1 MEGRLKIQ
9 ICYLNKNYNIT
20 RKTGDMKKQKKKSN
34 KQSRREIIAD
44 VKRREVE
51 WRKERRKE
59 RWRICK
65 SHIMLWGTFISFFLL
80 LIFVMLSDI
89 RNTFSNIILGLIA
102 INGGIYL
109 FMYILFKAARNLI
122 IRIPLKNGE
131 STGNTQWLLDSS
143 ETLVEPEYLSRYDDK
158 QIVIDNDG
166 ISVRVLCFLIWLVI
180 FLAMVYLG
188 LTPSKLATEDYGSTL
203 LLLEL
208 YLLILALGISAI
220 LQPWQRIVFDRVS
233 RTVTIPGRLLLHKKE
248 TIPYS
253 QAELT
258 IRYYM
263 GRGSLGVVTSI
274 IISNSNSP
282 SLLSGVSLMPG
293 DIDEARRFA
302 RFIQLYME
310 KEELPDIPEF
320 EKYRNEVNV

>member
-1 MEGRLKIQ
+1 
-9 ICYLNKNYNIT
+9 
-20 RKTGDMKKQKKKSN
+20 MKQRKKKSN

-44 VKRREVE
+44 VKRREAE
-51 WRKERRKE
+51 WRKKKRKE

-65 SHIMLWGTFISFFLL
+65 SHIMLWGTFISFFPL
-80 LIFVMLSDI
+80 LIFVTLSDI
-89 RNTFSNIILGLIA
+89 RNTFTNVMLGLIA

-109 FMYILFKAARNLI
+109 FMYILFKEARNLA

-131 STGNTQWLLDSS
+131 STGNTQCLPDSS
-143 ETLVEPEYLSRYDDK
+143 ETLVEPEYLSRCDDK
-158 QIVIDNDG
+158 QIVIDNDD
-166 ISVRVLCFLIWLVI
+166 VLARIFLFLLLFII
-180 FLAMVYLG
+180 FLALVYFADA
-188 LTPSKLATEDYGSTL
+188 TPSKLTTEDYGSTL

-208 YLLILALGISAI
+208 YLLILTLGISAI
-220 LQPWQRIVFDRVS
+220 LQPWRRIVFDRVS

-258 IRYYM
+258 IRYYR
-263 GRGSLGVVTSI
+263 RGSWVAPDI
-274 IISNSNSP
+274 IISNANSS

-293 DIDEARRFA
+293 DLDKVRRFA

-310 KEELPDIPEF
+310 REELPDIPEF
-320 EKYRNEVNV
+320 EKYRSKVNV

>member
-1 MEGRLKIQ
+1 
-9 ICYLNKNYNIT
+9 
-20 RKTGDMKKQKKKSN
+20 MKKRKKKSN

-44 VKRREVE
+44 VKRREAE

-65 SHIMLWGTFISFFLL
+65 SHIILWGTFISFFPLL
-80 LIFVMLSDI
+80 VFVTGSDI
-89 RNTFSNIILGLIA
+89 RNTFTNIILGLIT
-102 INGGIYL
+102 INGWICLCMYL
-109 FMYILFKAARNLI
+109 LFKEARNLTVW
-122 IRIPLKNGE
+122 IPLKNGE

-143 ETLVEPEYLSRYDDK
+143 ETLVEPEYLSRCDDK

-166 ISVRVLCFLIWLVI
+166 ISMRMVIFLIWLFV
-180 FLAMVYLG
+180 FLVSVCAG
-188 LTPSKLATEDYGSTL
+188 LIPSNLTTEDYGSIL

-208 YLLILALGISAI
+208 YLIILTAGISAI
-220 LQPWQRIVFDRVS
+220 LQPWRRIVFDRVS
-233 RTVTIPGRLLLHKKE
+233 KTVTIPGRLLLHKKE

-253 QAELT
+253 QSELT

-310 KEELPDIPEF
+310 EEELSDIPEF
-320 EKYRNEVNV
+320 EKYRSKVNV

>member
-1 MEGRLKIQ
+1 
-9 ICYLNKNYNIT
+9 
-20 RKTGDMKKQKKKSN
+20 
-34 KQSRREIIAD
+34 
-44 VKRREVE
+44 
-51 WRKERRKE
+51 
-59 RWRICK
+59 
-65 SHIMLWGTFISFFLL
+65 
-80 LIFVMLSDI
+80 
-89 RNTFSNIILGLIA
+89 
-102 INGGIYL
+102 
-109 FMYILFKAARNLI
+109 MYILFKAARNLI

>member
-1 MEGRLKIQ
+1 
-9 ICYLNKNYNIT
+9 
-20 RKTGDMKKQKKKSN
+20 MKKRKKKSN

-80 LIFVMLSDI
+80 LIFVMLLDI

-109 FMYILFKAARNLI
+109 FMYILFKAARNLT

-143 ETLVEPEYLSRYDDK
+143 ETLVEPEYLSRCDDK

-166 ISVRVLCFLIWLVI
+166 ISVRVLLFLIWLVI

-208 YLLILALGISAI
+208 YFLILALGISAI
-220 LQPWQRIVFDRVS
+220 LQPWRRIVFDRAS
-233 RTVTIPGRLLLHKKE
+233 RTVTILGRLLLHKKE

-282 SLLSGVSLMPG
+282 SLLSGVSLMLG

>member
-1 MEGRLKIQ
+1 
-9 ICYLNKNYNIT
+9 
-20 RKTGDMKKQKKKSN
+20 MKKRKKKSN
-34 KQSRREIIAD
+34 KQSGREIIAD

-109 FMYILFKAARNLI
+109 FMYILFKAARNLT

-131 STGNTQWLLDSS
+131 STGNAQWLPDSS
-143 ETLVEPEYLSRYDDK
+143 GIPVEPEYLSRCDDK

-166 ISVRVLCFLIWLVI
+166 ISVRVLFFLIWLVI

-220 LQPWQRIVFDRVS
+220 LQPWRRIVFDRVS

-282 SLLSGVSLMPG
+282 SLLSGASLMPG

>member
-1 MEGRLKIQ
+1 
-9 ICYLNKNYNIT
+9 
-20 RKTGDMKKQKKKSN
+20 MKQRKKKSN

-44 VKRREVE
+44 VKRREAE
-51 WRKERRKE
+51 WRKKKRKE

-65 SHIMLWGTFISFFLL
+65 SHIMLWGTFISFFSL

-89 RNTFSNIILGLIA
+89 RNTFTNVMLGLIA

-109 FMYILFKAARNLI
+109 FMYILSKEARNLT

-131 STGNTQWLLDSS
+131 STGNTQWLPDFS
-143 ETLVEPEYLSRYDDK
+143 ETLVEPEYLSRCDDK

-166 ISVRVLCFLIWLVI
+166 ISVRVLFFLIWLVI

-233 RTVTIPGRLLLHKKE
+233 RTVTIPGRLLLYKKE

-263 GRGSLGVVTSI
+263 GRGSLGCVSSI

-282 SLLSGVSLMPG
+282 SLLSGVSLMDG
-293 DIDEARRFA
+293 DMDKARRFA

-310 KEELPDIPEF
+310 EEELPDIPEF
-320 EKYRNEVNV
+320 EKYRNKKEQEHTEIEKEIPIWKR

>member
-1 MEGRLKIQ
+1 
-9 ICYLNKNYNIT
+9 
-20 RKTGDMKKQKKKSN
+20 MKQRKKKSN

-44 VKRREVE
+44 VKRREAE
-51 WRKERRKE
+51 WRKKKRKRKE

-65 SHIMLWGTFISFFLL
+65 SHIMLWGTFISFFPL
-80 LIFVMLSDI
+80 LIFVTLSDI
-89 RNTFSNIILGLIA
+89 RNTFTNVMLGLIA

-109 FMYILFKAARNLI
+109 FMYILFKEARNLA

-131 STGNTQWLLDSS
+131 STGNTQCLPDSS
-143 ETLVEPEYLSRYDDK
+143 ETLVEPEYLSRCDDK
-158 QIVIDNDG
+158 QIVIDNDD
-166 ISVRVLCFLIWLVI
+166 VLARIFLFLLLFII
-180 FLAMVYLG
+180 FLALVYFADA
-188 LTPSKLATEDYGSTL
+188 TPSKLTTEDYGSTL

-208 YLLILALGISAI
+208 YLLILTLGISAI
-220 LQPWQRIVFDRVS
+220 LQPWRRIVFDRVS

-263 GRGSLGVVTSI
+263 GPGSLGCVSSI

-282 SLLSGVSLMPG
+282 SLLSGVFLMDG
-293 DIDEARRFA
+293 DMDKARRFA

-310 KEELPDIPEF
+310 EEELPDMPEF
-320 EKYRNEVNV
+320 EKYRNKKEQEHVEIEKEVPIWKR

>member
-1 MEGRLKIQ
+1 
-9 ICYLNKNYNIT
+9 
-20 RKTGDMKKQKKKSN
+20 MKKQKKKSN

-143 ETLVEPEYLSRYDDK
+143 ETLVEPEYLSRCDDK

-166 ISVRVLCFLIWLVI
+166 ISVRVLFFLIWLVI

-220 LQPWQRIVFDRVS
+220 LQPWRRIVFDRVS
-233 RTVTIPGRLLLHKKE
+233 KTVTIPGRLLLHKKE

-253 QAELT
+253 QSELT
-258 IRYYM
+258 IRYY
-263 GRGSLGVVTSI
+263 RHSSRLAADI
-274 IISNSNSP
+274 IISNANSS

-293 DIDEARRFA
+293 DLDKARRFA

-310 KEELPDIPEF
+310 EEELSDIPEF
-320 EKYRNEVNV
+320 EKYRSKVNV

>member
-1 MEGRLKIQ
+1 
-9 ICYLNKNYNIT
+9 
-20 RKTGDMKKQKKKSN
+20 MKKRKKKSN

-263 GRGSLGVVTSI
+263 GRGSLGCVSSM

-293 DIDEARRFA
+293 DPDKARCFA

-310 KEELPDIPEF
+310 EEELPDIPEF

>member
-1 MEGRLKIQ
+1 MCLRLRPDVK
-9 ICYLNKNYNIT
+9 
-20 RKTGDMKKQKKKSN
+20 RKKKSN

-65 SHIMLWGTFISFFLL
+65 SHIILWGIFISFFPLL
-80 LIFVMLSDI
+80 VFVTGSDI
-89 RNTFSNIILGLIA
+89 RNTFTNIILGLIT
-102 INGGIYL
+102 INGWICLCMYL
-109 FMYILFKAARNLI
+109 LFKEARNLTVW
-122 IRIPLKNGE
+122 IPLKNGE
-131 STGNTQWLLDSS
+131 STGNAQWLPDSS
-143 ETLVEPEYLSRYDDK
+143 GIPVEPEYLSRCDDK

-166 ISVRVLCFLIWLVI
+166 ISMRMVIFLIWLFV
-180 FLAMVYLG
+180 FLVSVCAG
-188 LTPSKLATEDYGSTL
+188 LIPSNLTTEDYGSIL

-208 YLLILALGISAI
+208 YLIILTAGISAI
-220 LQPWQRIVFDRVS
+220 LQPWRRIVFDRVS
-233 RTVTIPGRLLLHKKE
+233 KTVTIPGRLLLHKKE

-253 QAELT
+253 QTELT
-258 IRYYM
+258 IRYY
-263 GRGSLGVVTSI
+263 RHSSRLAADI
-274 IISNSNSP
+274 IISNANSS

-293 DIDEARRFA
+293 DLDKARRFA

>member
-1 MEGRLKIQ
+1 
-9 ICYLNKNYNIT
+9 
-20 RKTGDMKKQKKKSN
+20 MKKQKKKSN

-44 VKRREVE
+44 VKRREAE

-65 SHIMLWGTFISFFLL
+65 SHIILWGIFISFFPLL
-80 LIFVMLSDI
+80 VFVTGADI
-89 RNTFSNIILGLIA
+89 RNTFTNIILGLIT
-102 INGGIYL
+102 INGWICLCMYL
-109 FMYILFKAARNLI
+109 LFKEARNLTVW
-122 IRIPLKNGE
+122 IPLKNGE
-131 STGNTQWLLDSS
+131 STGNAQWSPDSS
-143 ETLVEPEYLSRYDDK
+143 RIPVEPEYLSRCDDK

-166 ISVRVLCFLIWLVI
+166 ISVRMVTFLVWLFI
-180 FLAMVYLG
+180 FLVSVCAG
-188 LTPSKLATEDYGSTL
+188 LTPSNLTTEDYGSIL

-208 YLLILALGISAI
+208 YLIILTAGISAI
-220 LQPWQRIVFDRVS
+220 LQPWRRIVFDRVS
-233 RTVTIPGRLLLHKKE
+233 KTVTIPRRLLLHKKE

-258 IRYYM
+258 IRYYR
-263 GRGSLGVVTSI
+263 RGSWLAPDI
-274 IISNSNSP
+274 IISNANSS

-293 DIDEARRFA
+293 DLDKARCFA

-320 EKYRNEVNV
+320 EKQDSNCTGY